1 MLQISI
7 IPSVNHVKVILETY
21 AQLDLTD
28 ANSSIKI
35 STQFSQVVIVKET
48 ISLVNRGQRKKKKY
62 HMHFIFIVVRLDD
75 ERDNKDFPKWYYMDN
90 VVCTGKLDKAD
101 DILLLTDIQIIIRD
115 K

>member
-48 ISLVNRGQRKKKKY
+48 ISLVNRGQRKKKSTICTSSSSLSDWMTSETTK
-62 HMHFIFIVVRLDD
+62 IFQSGIIWTMLSVL
-75 ERDNKDFPKWYYMDN
+75 ENWTKQMIFYY
-90 VVCTGKLDKAD
+90 
-101 DILLLTDIQIIIRD
+101 
-115 K
+115 